1 VKRHQFTSIQ
11 FHTTCFKC
19 FAKYG
24 VVFKDPDAFHD
35 AGLQP
40 SRAKRNLVPQQQQST
55 AHAEGSVHGA
65 GVEAGTGGAATA
77 LLEIDMYKVSVK
89 DSAVVKL
96 DKKNKRKEFI
106 KTLTLSHCTIEKDAD
121 DGDICQLVS
130 IGAVPLST
138 LLLNELMFFCSTN
151 KISGDRQKEKEE
163 WLSQLPQK

>member
-1 VKRHQFTSIQ
+1 MSEMMKCAAMELFLFKTLSYTSTHLCPVWNLNEHAMCGEICEEASIQ

-24 VVFKDPDAFHD
+24 VAFKDPDAFHD

-40 SRAKRNLVPQQQQST
+40 SRAKKTLAVPQQKQIT

-65 GVEAGTGGAATA
+65 GVEVGACGAATA
-77 LLEIDMYKVSVK
+77 LLEIDMYKVGVN

-106 KTLTLSHCTIEKDAD
+106 KTLTLSHF
-121 DGDICQLVS
+121 
-130 IGAVPLST
+130 
-138 LLLNELMFFCSTN
+138 N
-151 KISGDRQKEKEE
+151 
-163 WLSQLPQK
+163 

>member
-1 VKRHQFTSIQ
+1 MKRHQFTSIQ

-35 AGLQP
+35 AGLQSSP
-40 SRAKRNLVPQQQQST
+40 RAKRNLVPQQQQIT

-65 GVEAGTGGAATA
+65 GVEAGTGGAATV

-96 DKKNKRKEFI
+96 NNKNKRKEFI
-106 KTLTLSHCTIEKDAD
+106 KPLTLSEC
-121 DGDICQLVS
+121 
-130 IGAVPLST
+130 
-138 LLLNELMFFCSTN
+138 
-151 KISGDRQKEKEE
+151 
-163 WLSQLPQK
+163 